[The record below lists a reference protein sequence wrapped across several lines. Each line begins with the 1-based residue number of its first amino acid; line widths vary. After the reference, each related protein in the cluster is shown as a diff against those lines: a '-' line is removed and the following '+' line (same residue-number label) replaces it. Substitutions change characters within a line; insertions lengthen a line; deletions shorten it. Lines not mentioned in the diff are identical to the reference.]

1 MQLAQ
6 AWLFSPLQAI
16 TSCIYII
23 IAEKPKSAR
32 CGCAVMNV
40 PVVRLTTLAHGGGC
54 GCKLAPSVLQQ
65 LLADQPLVQPY
76 RELLVGTE
84 TGDDA
89 AVWQLDDE
97 TCIIATTDFFMPMV
111 DDPFDFGRIAATN
124 AISDVYAMGGRPIMA
139 LAILG
144 MPVDKVPPAMV
155 RDILRGGAQVCA
167 SAGIPVA
174 GGHSIDS
181 PEPIYGLAVIGLGRP
196 QNIRRNAGVQP
207 GDALILT
214 KALGVGIYS
223 AAFKKGVLSSAAYA
237 EMVASMTLLNRIG
250 ADLAKDPAVHAITD
264 VTGFGLLGHAL
275 GMARGSRVAL
285 TARFSDLPFLS
296 AAGDLAEQHF
306 VTGAS
311 ARNWASYAQSIS
323 LPTNFPDW
331 QRDLLTD
338 PQTSGGLLIACEPGR
353 AVEITNMIIDGGY
366 PAARVIG
373 HADAG
378 VPSITIS
385 S

>member
-1 MQLAQ
+1 
-6 AWLFSPLQAI
+6 
-16 TSCIYII
+16 
-23 IAEKPKSAR
+23 
-32 CGCAVMNV
+32 MNV
-40 PVVRLTTLAHGGGC
+40 PIIRLSSLSHGGGC

-65 LLADQPLVQPY
+65 LLADQPTVQPY

-124 AISDVYAMGGRPIMA
+124 AISDVYAMGGKPIMA

-144 MPVDKVPPAMV
+144 MPVDKVPPATV
-155 RDILRGGAQVCA
+155 REILKGGSQVCA
-167 SAGIPVA
+167 TAGIPVA

-181 PEPIYGLAVIGLGRP
+181 PEPIYGLAVIGTGHPRD
-196 QNIRRNAGVQP
+196 IRRNTGAKP

-214 KALGVGIYS
+214 KPLGVGIYS
-223 AAFKKGVLSSAAYA
+223 AAFKKGALSSTAYA
-237 EMVASMTLLNRIG
+237 EMVASMTLLNRVG
-250 ADLAKDPAVHAITD
+250 ADLAKDPTVHAITD

-275 GMARGSRVAL
+275 GMARGSNVAL
-285 TARFSDLPFLS
+285 AISFDDLPLLS
-296 AAGDLAEQHF
+296 DAADLSQKQY

-311 ARNWASYAQSIS
+311 ARNWKSYADSIR
-323 LPTNFPDW
+323 LPRDFPEW

-338 PQTSGGLLIACEPGR
+338 PQTSGGLLVACDPDRAAAIAQTIEGGGFPHVRMIGR
-353 AVEITNMIIDGGY
+353 VE
-366 PAARVIG
+366 
-373 HADAG
+373 AG
-378 VPSITIS
+378 APSITIGP
-385 S
+385 